1 MTQSAIAAQLYTLR
15 EMLKTPAEI
24 AATLKKVKKIGYD
37 AVQVSGMGKIEPHE
51 LAAILNGEGLTC
63 CATHI
68 ALDWMKHNPKQV
80 IEQHQLWGCKYTAI
94 GSHKA
99 ASKAE
104 WLQFTADY
112 SAIAAQYDKSGLHI
126 GYHNHSHELA
136 HYDGTTALQLLI
148 DNLGKNVW
156 IELDTYWIVHGGGDP
171 IQWIGKVAKRIPC
184 VHLKDMAVT
193 AEREQLMAEVGEGN
207 LNWPGILKACRKA
220 GVKWYIV
227 EQDTCQRDPL
237 ESLAISLRN
246 IKEKLLVAGC

>member
-15 EMLKTPAEI
+15 ETLTMPAEI

-51 LAAILNGEGLTC
+51 LAAILDGEGLTC

-99 ASKAE
+99 GSKSE
-104 WLQFTADY
+104 WLQFAAEY
-112 SAIAAQYDKSGLHI
+112 SAVAAQYDKSGLHV

-136 HYDGTTALQLLI
+136 HYDGVPALQLLI
-148 DNLGKNVW
+148 DNLAKDVW

-171 IQWIGKVAKRIPC
+171 ISWIGKVAKRIPC

-193 AEREQLMAEVGEGN
+193 TEREQLMAEVGEGN

-220 GVKWYIV
+220 GVKWFIV

-246 IKEKLLVAGC
+246 LKGMGVE